1 MVWARSMCRLGLHFA
16 RQGESTLA
24 VEAINT
30 VRSRFNGMLGPEV
43 AAWLMLTEGVLHF
56 SEGKRDL
63 SADRLRR
70 SYAVASASA
79 SDTRPI
85 CAAWLAH
92 MSLNARRFDDMV
104 SYLREALTKAKP
116 DGHHARSR
124 AALVLADAYHYAGRF
139 DLARPWYESARIH
152 ATAEG
157 DEAAVSA
164 LLHNVAAF
172 RTANV
177 KLADALG
184 TKLPDE
190 AKRASMEAASA
201 ASYDRAIGTRSFGEL
216 LPHVNEQLLVVAGK
230 YEDALAQLSAID
242 VTQLSTR
249 VHAVHYV
256 DHATC
261 AFETG
266 DMTLARTLRESA
278 AVALKKYEM
287 DPDDVAYVCCRLAA
301 LYRKADGVR
310 SAETYDHE
318 ARTAME
324 RHREIQV
331 ELCLKLSELTDSLSE
346 E

>member
-1 MVWARSMCRLGLHFA
+1 MCRLGLHFA

-30 VRSRFNGMLGPEV
+30 VRGRFEGALGSEV

-56 SEGKRDL
+56 SEGNRDL
-63 SADRLRR
+63 SADRLKR
-70 SYAVASASA
+70 SYAVASASG
-79 SDTRPI
+79 SDTRSI

-104 SYLREALTKAKP
+104 SYLREALTKARP
-116 DGHHARSR
+116 EDHHARSR
-124 AALVLADAYHYAGRF
+124 AALVLADAFHYAGRF

-230 YEDALAQLSAID
+230 YEEALAQLSAID
-242 VTQLSTR
+242 VRQLSTR
-249 VHAVHYV
+249 VHAVHYI

-261 AFETG
+261 ALETG
-266 DMTLARTLRESA
+266 DIKLAKTLSESA
-278 AVALKKYEM
+278 AIALTNYEM

-301 LYRKADGVR
+301 LYRKADGLG
-310 SAETYDHE
+310 SADVYDHQ

-324 RHREIQV
+324 RHRELQAEI
-331 ELCLKLSELTDSLSE
+331 CLKLTGLTDSLPE
-346 E
+346 Q